1 MSMVQLLLVVN
12 ALVDTDNTLQRIQK
26 ALENNLELLK
36 SFTNEQAIISDHQR
50 LSHLYDRLQAIKNNV
65 DFLIYDAQN

>member
-1 MSMVQLLLVVN
+1 MVQLLLVVN

-36 SFTNEQAIISDHQR
+36 SFTNEQAIISDHQQ